1 MRSFPLFAFFVAV
14 LLGQVR
20 AAALPPDP
28 AARGLDVF
36 VHAPSGATVGGQI
49 SVQLRAF
56 GFATATR
63 AAPLSGAT
71 IEAAWDPE
79 KVGPADAPSVKA
91 TTDANGKASIT
102 VQMPP
107 GDDGASLDLLV
118 AVRHGTHARTRT
130 ISMARRARVSVELYS
145 AEANAVPGSTV
156 PAWVRV
162 THASN
167 GRPVADANVDVSLR
181 EADIP
186 RETAHLRTDRGGM
199 AVTRLHVP
207 LVDQPGF
214 GWTIVGQSGDT
225 KTSIPLGAREET
237 PGTPSLTSVA
247 APPPG
252 GAQPGDHVPVTLRLR
267 DASGRPVARHP
278 LRWWSGPGEPPKDE
292 DKWREAS
299 KPLTTDIAGEAT
311 VTVDTPTV
319 VKPTG
324 LALHVVTRTD
334 VEGRTLETKASISV
348 ARGSA
353 AIEVSPEAGAVVPGI
368 AQKVLLHVQGTRGE
382 GVRGEF
388 DVRADGLERTV
399 STDERGDAELD
410 WNVPA
415 GIGATRDVGPC
426 AGGVAAAVRV
436 APRAMIPALG
446 ARSEGFTTCVSVDRD
461 MDAIV
466 RATPSVAHPGDT
478 VHLEIAS
485 AKGARPR
492 AYSVLAVANGHPQST
507 GAWVAEA
514 RGSVTV
520 GDVTLPKD
528 AASGRWTISAA
539 PADATSG
546 ARVLAGSFIVTP
558 HTIAKLELRRT
569 GGRAS
574 PGGTIDVTAKLT
586 DRTGK
591 PLVGTVSGL
600 LVDAH
605 GGSHLSLHNIDAL
618 TTLCNAL
625 GTGRGPEC
633 DGMLDGKPELQPM
646 LRAALATSRGA
657 SVSPEH
663 DPGAH
668 AKKDLDAAFSA
679 VVKSL
684 EGAVLESTASPDR
697 LLDARRRTARGWELN
712 PELLTLVTDAMSEP
726 PTTPGGE
733 LLTLT
738 DLVNIDPQVTFD
750 NVARRVTRLKLFR
763 VLAAV
768 RDARR
773 EYDRDEPALR
783 DPSALL
789 RKLVRDGRI
798 TTSAL
803 LDPWGGTMQFVRVGG
818 APTPFIGVAHG
829 FELRAPGPDGRIGTA
844 DDVRDPFERVLRSG
858 TPYAQAVDEDRLVD
872 ARFDMRIA
880 DATVEAWSTLIEEL
894 TGTALGSGG
903 LGLHGVGSGG
913 GGYGS
918 GSGHGRMGGSHVTRS
933 SRAIVTG
940 DAYWVAP
947 TRTNAEGEVHLRVPL
962 GDVETTWRLGLLGV
976 PDGADPATATL
987 DIASDLPISAKV
999 DAGARWTVGDDGEAR
1014 VTLRNRTPKDA
1025 QAKLTVS
1032 AEGACSLRGGASAA
1046 APRAMSLPRGSA
1058 VETQVGVVARAEGTC
1073 TFTARVAAVGA
1084 AEDVLRHT
1092 WDVAPRGEP
1101 RVITSARWVE
1111 GSADLSTPLDA
1122 GYSLRGTPRLVL
1134 ERGYAEPLA
1143 AALDSLEPERI
1154 AAPTSLLDVIE
1165 AAQRVRRWAVTQ
1177 PSPRARSLAAIAEAM
1192 ERRALGRYRALATTR
1207 KVGEEAGAPND
1218 VDAARL
1224 IVLGHGPP
1232 KKALTCPEH
1241 GSGDPRLLDLEPPPG
1256 PNVPPC
1262 WGAMVTDTLAVLER
1276 SSSPVGI
1283 ARGVLAAADR
1293 PHRMHNARLL
1303 TDHLRRTVRLR
1314 SNGEMSGTL
1323 DRADRALVYA
1333 ALLRAGNMGTVTA
1346 TPETLFAGLAKLRDA
1361 LGGYGSPATT
1371 SAVVR
1376 ALLSSQLAGH
1386 GASRVVVTTE
1396 GSAPRSVDV
1405 AEGAFVD
1412 VALPAHARAVHIETV
1427 GPGLVARLERP
1438 ALRAFTHPPPPGA
1451 SAVKVEAVWPSDAQA
1466 GKTGTLRLVL
1476 SQSRAG
1482 SETVDTRVPLPP
1494 GVSLASSGTRGV
1506 HQMQGRLLVR
1516 WSTPSTGTFVDIPV
1530 RFGLR
1535 GRFTAPEISA
1545 RLADE
1550 TSGVATGPAQTLVV
1564 R

>member
-1 MRSFPLFAFFVAV
+1 
-14 LLGQVR
+14 
-20 AAALPPDP
+20 
-28 AARGLDVF
+28 
-36 VHAPSGATVGGQI
+36 
-49 SVQLRAF
+49 
-56 GFATATR
+56 
-63 AAPLSGAT
+63 
-71 IEAAWDPE
+71 
-79 KVGPADAPSVKA
+79 
-91 TTDANGKASIT
+91 
-102 VQMPP
+102 
-107 GDDGASLDLLV
+107 
-118 AVRHGTHARTRT
+118 
-130 ISMARRARVSVELYS
+130 
-145 AEANAVPGSTV
+145 
-156 PAWVRV
+156 VRV
-162 THASN
+162 THAAN
-167 GRPVADANVDVSLR
+167 GRPAADASVDVSLR

-186 RETAHLRTDRGGM
+186 RETVHLRTDRGGM
-199 AVTRLHVP
+199 AVARLHVP

-214 GWTIVGQSGDT
+214 GWTIVGQSGET
-225 KTSIPLGAREET
+225 KTSVHLGAREET
-237 PGTPSLTSVA
+237 PGTPSLTSTA

-278 LRWWSGPGEPPKDE
+278 LRWWSGPSAPPEDE

-299 KPLTTDIAGEAT
+299 KPVTTDVAGEVT

-319 VKPTG
+319 VKSTG
-324 LALHVVTRTD
+324 LALNVVTRTN
-334 VEGRTLETKASISV
+334 VEGRTLESKSSISV

-353 AIEVSPEAGAVVPGI
+353 GIEISPEAGAVVPGL

-382 GVRGEF
+382 GVTGEF
-388 DVRADGLERTV
+388 DVRADGLDRTV
-399 STDERGDAELD
+399 TTDERGDAEID

-415 GIGATRDVGPC
+415 GIGASRDVGPC

-436 APRAMIPALG
+436 APRTMIPALG
-446 ARSEGFTTCVSVDRD
+446 ARTEGLTTCVSVDRD

-466 RATPSVAHPGDT
+466 RATPAVAHPGDT

-492 AYSVLAVANGHPQST
+492 AYSVLAVASGHPQSS
-507 GAWVAEA
+507 GAWISET
-514 RGSVTV
+514 RGTMTV

-528 AASGRWTISAA
+528 AASGRWTVSAA
-539 PADATSG
+539 PADVTSG
-546 ARVLAGSFIVTP
+546 ARVLAGSFLVTP
-558 HTIAKLELRRT
+558 QAIAKLELRRT

-605 GGSHLSLHNIDAL
+605 GGSQLSLHNIDAL
-618 TTLCNAL
+618 TTLCHAL
-625 GTGRGPEC
+625 GTSRGPTC
-633 DGMLDGKPELQPM
+633 DGMLDGKAEVQPL

-657 SVSPEH
+657 SVEPKN

-768 RDARR
+768 REARR

-789 RKLVRDGRI
+789 RKLVRDGKI

-803 LDPWGGTMQFVRVGG
+803 LDPWGGTMQFIRVGG

-829 FELRAPGPDGRIGTA
+829 FELRAPGPDGRLGTA

-858 TPYAQAVDEDRLVD
+858 SPYAQAVDEDRLVD

-880 DATVEAWSTLIEEL
+880 DATVEAWSTLIEEV
-894 TGTALGSGG
+894 TGTALGTRG
-903 LGLHGVGSGG
+903 LGLSGVGSGG

-918 GSGHGRMGGSHVTRS
+918 GSGHGRMGASHVTRS

-999 DAGARWTVGDDGEAR
+999 DAGARWTAGDDGEAR
-1014 VTLRNRTPKDA
+1014 LTLRNRTPKDTRA
-1025 QAKLTVS
+1025 TLTLS
-1032 AEGACSLRGGASAA
+1032 AEGACSLRGGKGAA
-1046 APRAMSLPRGSA
+1046 GPRTMSLPSGSA
-1058 VETQVGVVARAEGTC
+1058 VETEVGVIARAEGTC
-1073 TFTARVAAVGA
+1073 TLTARVSAPGSP
-1084 AEDVLRHT
+1084 EDVLRHA

-1101 RVITSARWVE
+1101 RVVTAARWIE
-1111 GSADLSTPLDA
+1111 GAADLATPLDA

-1143 AALDSLEPERI
+1143 AALDALEPERI
-1154 AAPTSLLDVIE
+1154 SAPTSLVDVME
-1165 AAQRVRRWAVTQ
+1165 TARRVHRWAVTQ
-1177 PSPRARSLAAIAEAM
+1177 QNARARSLATISEAM
-1192 ERRALGRYRALATTR
+1192 ERRALGRYRALTAAR
-1207 KVGEEAGAPND
+1207 KTDDGAEASND
-1218 VDAARL
+1218 VDGAR
-1224 IVLGHGPP
+1224 IIALGHGPP
-1232 KKALTCPEH
+1232 KRALVCPEH
-1241 GSGDPRLLDLEPPPG
+1241 GSGDPRLLDIEPSPG
-1256 PNVPPC
+1256 PSVPPC

-1303 TDHLRRTVRLR
+1303 ADHLRRTVRLR
-1314 SNGEMSGTL
+1314 SNGEMSGAL

-1361 LGGYGSPATT
+1361 VGGYGSPSATA
-1371 SAVVR
+1371 AVAR

-1386 GASRVVVTTE
+1386 GASRVVITTGE
-1396 GSAPRSVDV
+1396 GSTPRSVDV
-1405 AEGAFVD
+1405 AEGAFVS
-1412 VALPAHARAVHIETV
+1412 VALPADARAVHLETA

-1451 SAVKVEAVWPSDAQA
+1451 SAVKVETVWPSDAQA

-1516 WSTPSTGTFVDIPV
+1516 WATPSTGTFVDIPV

-1535 GRFTAPEISA
+1535 GRFTAPEVSA

-1550 TSGVATGPAQTLVV
+1550 TSGIATGPAQTLVV